1 MAGSVDYRKNDP
13 ADPVPDWS
21 AAADARTS
29 YQVHPNSIKEMAD
42 DWKKRAIQHFTTF
55 YFASAQHRALVTQLA
70 SADVAHHLLL
80 IAYFAGW
87 DENGQPTVIAEH
99 IGLSQEPFANSLN
112 PIVCFTGVLGVR
124 DLPYSTNAWT
134 TKLSGDDP
142 EMASAFT
149 KKWSEKSKQFPKSE
163 IDWRQVEFLIKS
175 TNAYDKTVGKD
186 VDVLESRV
194 SRYSWLHRCACSA
207 PKRKAK
213 TVTAVK

>member
-1 MAGSVDYRKNDP
+1 MKVPLPATRVGLLFICCFVAPSVWATSVVVKVEKDRIILAADTRREDWNFATSGPTNPQDDDCKITALGRFGIAVAGSVDYRKNDP

-29 YQVHPNSIKEMAD
+29 YQLHPNSIKEMAD

-134 TKLSGDDP
+134 SQT
-142 EMASAFT
+142 E
-149 KKWSEKSKQFPKSE
+149 
-163 IDWRQVEFLIKS
+163 R
-175 TNAYDKTVGKD
+175 
-186 VDVLESRV
+186 R
-194 SRYSWLHRCACSA
+194 
-207 PKRKAK
+207 
-213 TVTAVK
+213 